1 MKHHLDNSSLVQIL
15 PNQLLKEGTMIIQTH
30 SREATQNVSERSKVD
45 AGCAAL
51 AFFVERAAYVY
62 VAVDH
67 RLAEAEVGSKRR
79 SGTRMEHCS
88 YCHSVLFD
96 LIRFLMYSI
105 ESHLSN
111 KPKQCILKNKI
122 VENLVVSLY

>member
-15 PNQLLKEGTMIIQTH
+15 PNQLLKEGTMVIQTH

-88 YCHSVLFD
+88 YCNSVLFD
-96 LIRFLMYSI
+96 LIRFIMYSI

-111 KPKQCILKNKI
+111 KPKQCILKNQI